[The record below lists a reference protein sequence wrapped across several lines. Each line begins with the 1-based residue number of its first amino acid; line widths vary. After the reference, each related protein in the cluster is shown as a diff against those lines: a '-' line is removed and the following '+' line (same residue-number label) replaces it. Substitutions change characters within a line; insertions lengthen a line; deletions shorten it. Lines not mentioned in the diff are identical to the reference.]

1 MSKGLPKGFTNKR
14 KRARSRAIQALYQL
28 QLTGYEPAD
37 IEQEFLDGQDM
48 AKTDL
53 DYFHELITQVTLKAD
68 ELDDVIVP
76 LCDRK
81 LDQLDPI
88 ELAILRLAM
97 YELKHHIEIP
107 FRVVVNEAI
116 ELAKKFGSEDGHKFV
131 NAVVD
136 KAVKQLRVIEAQQS
150 K

>member
-1 MSKGLPKGFTNKR
+1 
-14 KRARSRAIQALYQL
+14 
-28 QLTGYEPAD
+28 
-37 IEQEFLDGQDM
+37 M

-53 DYFHELITQVTLKAD
+53 DYFHELLTQVALKSE
-68 ELDDVIVP
+68 ELDEVIAP

-81 LDQLDPI
+81 LSHLDPI
-88 ELAILRLAM
+88 ELSILRLAI
-97 YELKHHIEIP
+97 YELKHHLEIP

-136 KAVKQLRVIEAQQS
+136 KAVKQLRVTEAQQP